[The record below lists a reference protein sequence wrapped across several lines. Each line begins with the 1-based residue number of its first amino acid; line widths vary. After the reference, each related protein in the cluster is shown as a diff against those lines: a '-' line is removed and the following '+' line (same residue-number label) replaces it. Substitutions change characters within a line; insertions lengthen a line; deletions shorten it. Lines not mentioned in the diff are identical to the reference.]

1 MLWILNR
8 IKYFV
13 LPTLTALEVVVVLAL
28 VEAATPLV
36 EAATPLVTL
45 HIICNNQ
52 DMYLTASYKMK
63 PE

>member
-36 EAATPLVTL
+36 TL